1 LLDQHEGTGFD
12 TDASGEALRRAAAA
26 LADPWSGARVGVYQV
41 VRRIGVGGM
50 GSVYEAAR
58 ADEEY
63 QKRVAIKFLHRYSDD
78 DGLRR
83 RFRAERQILANLNH
97 PNIASL
103 LDGGVTPD
111 GQPYIVMEYVEG
123 EPISRWADQRRLSVR
138 QRLLLFLQVCRAVQ
152 YAHQGLVVH
161 RDLKPGNILVTS
173 DGQVKLL
180 DFGIA
185 KLLATDEGF
194 EASPAT
200 AADTRAFTPDY
211 ASPEQVLGHPV
222 GTPSD
227 VYSLGVV
234 LFELLTGSRPFDLRG
249 KSAIE
254 AERLLSEATPSKP
267 SAVLNEARLDA
278 LGERSTRRGR
288 ARLEGDL
295 DAIVLMA
302 LRKEPER
309 RYGSVEHL
317 ARDIGHYLDG
327 LPVTARPE
335 SFGYRLR
342 KLVRRHRAEAAA
354 LGLAGL
360 FLIGGL
366 IATTLKAR
374 EAERERALA
383 TEVKGFLTTMLVAAN
398 PASLGRDV
406 TMRAVLDTAAVRAD
420 TLRQRPELEADI
432 RGIIGGTYLG
442 LGEFAAA
449 EGQFLAALAARQRMV
464 PDDPRETALAVVQLA
479 TAVELQGRYG
489 EADSMHRVALAI
501 YPLDRDEGL
510 AAANH
515 ADSRGRILLRLGNLG
530 EAEPLLARALELY
543 QRHAAGN
550 DSVLAYAYANLGVAA
565 GELGQDVRA
574 ESLLVLAVETARR
587 AHGEVHPLVAAVLSP
602 LASIRERTATFE
614 LADSTFRATLDMRR
628 QLLGTEH
635 PEYAWTLYSYADFLL
650 RATRDS
656 EAAFHAREVI
666 ALRHR
671 SLGEAH
677 PLVAASMGVLGR
689 ALDRLDSLAAGER
702 WLRESLALRRAHLPE
717 GHWLIASSESILG
730 EHLGLAGKYAEAEQL
745 LLASERRLVELRGE
759 TAPVVADARKRLV
772 DLYRA
777 WGKPAEVAEWETN
790 YARAARGPGS

>member
-1 LLDQHEGTGFD
+1 MSSDGPLTPARLQVIKDHFDHAVDLPADQRTAHLQQLRIQDAELAEEVQSLLDQHEGTGFD

-398 PASLGRDV
+398 PASW
-406 TMRAVLDTAAVRAD
+406 AVMSRCARCWTPPPFGPIPCASGPSWKPTSVVSSAAPTSVSANSP
-420 TLRQRPELEADI
+420 Q
-432 RGIIGGTYLG
+432 
-442 LGEFAAA
+442 
-449 EGQFLAALAARQRMV
+449 
-464 PDDPRETALAVVQLA
+464 PRV
-479 TAVELQGRYG
+479 
-489 EADSMHRVALAI
+489 S
-501 YPLDRDEGL
+501 
-510 AAANH
+510 
-515 ADSRGRILLRLGNLG
+515 S
-530 EAEPLLARALELY
+530 
-543 QRHAAGN
+543 
-550 DSVLAYAYANLGVAA
+550 
-565 GELGQDVRA
+565 
-574 ESLLVLAVETARR
+574 
-587 AHGEVHPLVAAVLSP
+587 SP
-602 LASIRERTATFE
+602 R
-614 LADSTFRATLDMRR
+614 
-628 QLLGTEH
+628 
-635 PEYAWTLYSYADFLL
+635 
-650 RATRDS
+650 
-656 EAAFHAREVI
+656 
-666 ALRHR
+666 
-671 SLGEAH
+671 
-677 PLVAASMGVLGR
+677 
-689 ALDRLDSLAAGER
+689 
-702 WLRESLALRRAHLPE
+702 
-717 GHWLIASSESILG
+717 
-730 EHLGLAGKYAEAEQL
+730 
-745 LLASERRLVELRGE
+745 
-759 TAPVVADARKRLV
+759 
-772 DLYRA
+772 
-777 WGKPAEVAEWETN
+777 
-790 YARAARGPGS
+790 